1 MASRREGEQNPYWK
15 RMEVVMKV
23 FMGQM
28 NVTEAA
34 RELGITRA
42 YYYQLEEEMLRAA
55 LEAVTPSKPGP
66 KTTPIDPSQVKK
78 DEELEKI
85 RREKELLEIKVK
97 HLKELQSDMITRGLG
112 VLKEKKRRRLPQV
125 RRRHGKKIHGPV
137 PAVGAV
143 ETGGAIAPGRNDQG
157 TVPGTGPQPGQ
168 SVPLEGQGGR
178 QEARPTNP
186 AGRVGRRDGVGGSG
200 VRSRE
205 GRNLG
210 NPSHVRGSGRD
221 HSSKPG
227 EHGAR

>member
-1 MASRREGEQNPYWK
+1 MAPRREGEQNPYWK

-55 LEAVTPSKPGP
+55 LGAVTPSKPGP
-66 KTTPIDPSQVKK
+66 KVTPVDPVQAKK

-97 HLKELQSDMITRGLG
+97 HLQELQSDMVTRGLG
-112 VLKEKKRRRLPQV
+112 VLKEKKRRRKAKV
-125 RRRHGKKIHGPV
+125 RRRHGKKVHGPV
-137 PAVGAV
+137 PAAGAV
-143 ETGGAIAPGRNDQG
+143 ETGGATAPGRDDQG
-157 TVPGTGPQPGQ
+157 PVPGTGAQQGQ
-168 SVPLEGQGGR
+168 SVPLEEQGGR
-178 QEARPTNP
+178 QETRPTKP
-186 AGRVGRRDGVGGSG
+186 AGRGGRRDGLGGS
-200 VRSRE
+200 VLRPSE
-205 GRNLG
+205 GRDVG
-210 NPSHVRGSGRD
+210 NSSDLRSPGRD

>member
-1 MASRREGEQNPYWK
+1 MAPRREGEQNPYWK

-28 NVTEAA
+28 KVTEAA

-55 LEAVTPSKPGP
+55 LGAVTPSKPGP
-66 KTTPIDPSQVKK
+66 KTTSVDPVQVKK

-97 HLKELQSDMITRGLG
+97 HLQELQSDMTTRGIG
-112 VLKEKKRRRLPQV
+112 VLKEKKRRRGPQV
-125 RRRHGKKIHGPV
+125 ARRHGKKVHGPV
-137 PAVGAV
+137 SAAGAV
-143 ETGGAIAPGRNDQG
+143 ETGGAIAPGRDDQG
-157 TVPGTGPQPGQ
+157 PVPGTRPQPGQ
-168 SVPLEGQGGR
+168 PVPLEGQGGR
-178 QEARPTNP
+178 QETRPTDSP
-186 AGRVGRRDGVGGSG
+186 GRVGRRDGVGGSG

-210 NPSHVRGSGRD
+210 NSSDVRGPGRD
-221 HSSKPG
+221 HTSKPG